1 MIPLVL
7 ILSAFFAMNMGG
19 SGMSPAFAAPYGA
32 GVIGRKKAAF
42 LFGLFVLLGAYIA
55 GGRVVN
61 TISRGIVSQ
70 EFISTNVTL
79 VVLLSAALSLLIAN
93 VLKVAVST
101 SSVTVFS
108 LISVGL
114 YFRQIY
120 VPTLIRIFCFWLI
133 LPVLSYVLAHFLGK
147 LILPLEKKAWIGKH
161 ERLLK
166 LFVVAAGCYVAFSI
180 GSNNVA
186 NAVGP
191 LVGSGAVGEN
201 MGILLIAPFFGF
213 GGLVFRKVLDTVG
226 KEITPLGILAA
237 AINGTV
243 IGTLLLLSSVFGM
256 PEPMVMLDASSVIGI
271 GSADSGH
278 KFIMTHK
285 VVRKILSMWI
295 ISPLISSVVTYLLLT
310 LIQC

>member
-32 GVIGRKKAAF
+32 GVISRKRAAF
-42 LFGLFVLLGAYIA
+42 LFGLFVLLGAFIA

-61 TISRGIVSQ
+61 TISRGIVPQ
-70 EFISTNVTL
+70 DFISTKVTL

-93 VLKVAVST
+93 ILRVAVST

-114 YFRQIY
+114 YFRQLY
-120 VPTLIRIFCFWLI
+120 TPTLIRIFCFWLI
-133 LPVLSYVLAHFLGK
+133 LPILAYSLAYILGK
-147 LILPLEKKAWIGKH
+147 LIIPLEKKPWINKH
-161 ERLLK
+161 ERFLK

-191 LVGSGAVGEN
+191 MVGSGTVGKG

-237 AINGTV
+237 AINGIV
-243 IGTLLLLSSVFGM
+243 IGTLLLLSSAFGM

-278 KFIMTHK
+278 KFIATHK

-310 LIQC
+310 LI